1 MGSLPASTM
10 RPTLPNRFFTL
21 TAVALPAQASAYAQT
36 ATPADAGQLLEQ
48 QRRLEAPGLPRKPAE
63 PPTLPPRLPAAQP
76 AERVPF
82 GGIQTT
88 VTQFAFTG
96 SLQGG
101 DTLSNTD
108 VLVLKVTET
117 LAARADVSVDNAG
130 SRSTGTERLN
140 AQLTLN
146 SSLGYGELISLSA
159 SKTAGSECLRAAASV
174 PITFPGQDYS
184 AFASFSGQMAGG
196 NLDPSEKFYLG
207 GSTGVRA
214 YPSGEAGG
222 STGQLISLEL
232 RRQLAVLRSS

>member
-1 MGSLPASTM
+1 M
-10 RPTLPNRFFTL
+10 RSTLPNRFFTL

-36 ATPADAGQLLEQ
+36 VTPADAGQLLEQ

-63 PPTLPPRLPAAQP
+63 LPTLPPRLPAAQP

-96 SLQGG
+96 SLQ
-101 DTLSNTD
+101 
-108 VLVLKVTET
+108 
-117 LAARADVSVDNAG
+117 A
-130 SRSTGTERLN
+130 
-140 AQLTLN
+140 
-146 SSLGYGELISLSA
+146 GYGELISLSA
-159 SKTAGSECLRAAASV
+159 SKTAGSEYLRAAASV

-232 RRQLAVLRSS
+232 RRQLAVLRSR